1 MSFFMRFLGLFMIA
15 IVMSLIMTFFY
26 RKLAEAFGWLDRPSE
41 KKIHK
46 KPIPTMG
53 GICLFLVYWTVYYLG
68 IPIENQLVNVSA
80 VFISSLIILVTGI
93 VDDLY
98 ELKPWQKMLGILL
111 AANVFYFFTD
121 TRLEHFIL
129 GIFGAIDFNQ
139 YVGYIVMMLWISAI
153 TNSVNLMDGLDGL
166 AVGSSTI
173 SLVTM
178 GLVSYFFMDTT
189 NVAIVVMIFLL
200 VAVLIGF
207 LPHNFHPAKV
217 FLGDTGAL
225 FIGFM
230 IATLSLNGLKQ
241 ATFMS
246 LLVPVAILG
255 VPITDTIAAVFRR
268 LLNRQAI
275 SKKDWGHL
283 HHRLLQFGF
292 SHRQTVLVIYALG
305 VIFSLTALLYPLSSV
320 LGSIILTF
328 GLIFGVILF
337 IASFNLLDRRDST
350 IRRFLQRG
358 LDNNATIE
366 EEKDDTDS

>member
-1 MSFFMRFLGLFMIA
+1 MNFFMRFLVLFGFA
-15 IVMSLIMTFFY
+15 IVLSFIVTFFY
-26 RKLAEAFGWLDRPSE
+26 RKLATMFGWVDRPSE

-53 GICLFLVYWTVYYLG
+53 GICLFIVYWGVYYLG
-68 IPIENQLVNVSA
+68 VPIENQLNDVSA
-80 VFISSLIILVTGI
+80 VFVGSFIILVTGI
-93 VDDLY
+93 IDDLF

-111 AANVFYFFTD
+111 AANVFYFFTN

-129 GIFGAIDFNQ
+129 GFFGTVDFNPFI
-139 YVGYIVMMLWISAI
+139 GYIVMMLWIAAI

-200 VAVLIGF
+200 VAVLVGF
-207 LPHNFHPAKV
+207 LPHNFYPAKI

-230 IATLSLNGLKQ
+230 IAAMSLNGLKQ

-283 HHRLLQFGF
+283 HHRLLQLGF

-320 LGSIILTF
+320 LGSIILTV

-337 IASFNLLDRRDST
+337 IASFNLLDSKDST
-350 IRRFLQRG
+350 IRRLLQRG
-358 LDNNATIE
+358 MTGDKHIE
-366 EEKDDTDS
+366 EKKDDTDS